1 MRLLFACFLFC
12 LHVAT
17 AIAQTPLQNDAN
29 LPPSNATTIANAL
42 KALPNQHNATTA
54 DRLAAEDL
62 LHQSQADEAQA
73 DDLTNQWQTLREIAD
88 GADDAAA
95 KIEAALAQ
103 DDSDELDA
111 WRKNLPTHA
120 SSDQLESMLAS
131 ERASLTASRSAV
143 TALDADIHRQSTR
156 PTQIRDELTAAYAA
170 LDAASLPTTQKADAA
185 PVATARRLRA
195 LSAERLA
202 TIQIAL
208 LELENRSYEPRM
220 RLLSAQLRQ
229 RQRTISELSQHVSTL
244 ESMLLNRT
252 DEYVNDLRT
261 RVMQQSAQIPSNAHL
276 LSEAANENVALT
288 NQLAQTIARLSDLR
302 VQKQDLDSTRQE
314 TEQALENT
322 NERIR
327 IGGVS
332 EAVGLILLAEQ
343 RKLKSVSLL
352 KRQLAALQTELAGAR
367 MDLIA
372 VRERQ
377 SALSD
382 IDAIVDQ
389 TMKRARNI
397 PDDKQDS
404 VRARLRELFGTR
416 VEIVAQLT
424 AQLRRLAESLA
435 EAEQEQTDVT
445 DTTAELAAK
454 LDERLLW
461 TPSHASVSVLWLMQ
475 LPADT
480 FNFFFSRRWLASL
493 NSAGNAAVARP
504 MSTAFGIVALIIAFL
519 LKRRAPKRL
528 EALAIPM
535 RRIRTDRYLLTG
547 EALAWT
553 AVCVVP
559 LPLAAW
565 MLSRLFQQG
574 TASGTSFS
582 DAIAT
587 AFLAVVVP
595 IAVLAFMRA
604 LTMEKGLAQYH
615 FRWPRPRREAL
626 HRAAPILALI
636 GVPTAFLMTMMTRP
650 DIDAPLDTLGRSLL
664 VLSLI
669 AAGWL
674 SWWLFGPE
682 RLWTVRQTVLAEPIR
697 LRQITRL
704 FFTAMCGISAVLVL
718 LGYVVTVDTL
728 ATHLIQTVGIA
739 LLISTFHGLAV
750 RWLVLGERRLALRR
764 MQAKSESAAVENL
777 SPEGEARPDLP
788 DEEEITIASLSAQTR
803 RLLRALTI
811 VVTVSV
817 MLWVW
822 SDVTPALSY
831 LGNRNVWTLT
841 QVVDGKELSVSVS
854 WRDLIEAC
862 VMIVLTWV
870 ATRNLPGLLEVG
882 VLRRFHVDAATRYAT
897 TSVTR
902 YLIVFTGVI
911 LGLSML
917 GLRWANLQW
926 LAAGFSVGLG
936 FGLQEIFANFI
947 SGLIVLFERPFRIG
961 DIVSIGNVEGTVA
974 RIRTRATTIVDW
986 DNKEVV
992 VPNKSFITDR
1002 LVNWTL
1008 SDATT
1013 RLVIKVGI
1021 AYRNNPREAQK
1032 ILLDIANSHPQVLR
1046 DPAPACPMTG
1056 FGDSTQNF
1064 ELRVYVDEIGL
1075 RTSVQN
1081 ELQFR
1086 IVEVCRER
1094 DIELAF
1100 PQRDIWI
1107 RNADDLRPTLDAE
1120 NEASTRSEKKPKS
1133 PAERGGD

>member
-1 MRLLFACFLFC
+1 MA
-12 LHVAT
+12 
-17 AIAQTPLQNDAN
+17 
-29 LPPSNATTIANAL
+29 IANAL

-73 DDLTNQWQTLREIAD
+73 DDLAHQWQTLRETAD

-95 KIEAALAQ
+95 KIEASLAQ
-103 DDSDELDA
+103 DDSNDLDA

-131 ERASLTASRSAV
+131 ERASLTSSRSAV

-156 PTQIRDELTAAYAA
+156 PTQIRDELTAAYAS
-170 LDAASLPTTQKADAA
+170 LDAASSPTAQKGDAA

-252 DEYVNDLRT
+252 DEYVDDLRT
-261 RVMQQSAQIPSNAHL
+261 RVMQQNTQIPPNAHL
-276 LSEAANENVALT
+276 LSEAANENIALT
-288 NQLAQTIARLSDLR
+288 NQLAQTIARLSELR
-302 VQKQDLDSTRQE
+302 VQKQELDGTRQE

-352 KRQLAALQTELAGAR
+352 RRQLAALQTELASAR

-377 SALSD
+377 TALTD
-382 IDAIVDQ
+382 IDAVVDQ

-397 PDDKQDS
+397 PDDKQDG

-424 AQLRRLAESLA
+424 AQLRRLSESLA

-445 DTTAELAAK
+445 DTTAELATK

-461 TPSHASVSVLWLMQ
+461 TPSHASVSVSWLLQ

-480 FNFFFSRRWLASL
+480 FNFFYSRRWVASL
-493 NSAGNAAVARP
+493 TGAGNAAVARP
-504 MSTAFGIVALIIAFL
+504 ISTAVGIVALIIAFL
-519 LKRRAPKRL
+519 LTRRAPKRL
-528 EALAIPM
+528 EALGIPM
-535 RRIRTDRYLLTG
+535 RRLRTDRYLLTG

-553 AVCVVP
+553 ALCVVP
-559 LPLAAW
+559 APLLVW
-565 MLSRLFQQG
+565 MLGRLFQQG
-574 TASGTSFS
+574 NASATSFS

-587 AFLAVVVP
+587 AFLAIVMP

-650 DIDAPLDTLGRSLL
+650 DIDAPLDTFGRLLL
-664 VLSLI
+664 VLSLF
-669 AAGWL
+669 AAGAL
-674 SWWLFGPE
+674 SWWLFGPG
-682 RLWTVRQTVLAEPIR
+682 RIWTVRQSVLVEPIR
-697 LRQITRL
+697 LRQATRL
-704 FFTAMCGISAVLVL
+704 FFTAMCGIAIVLVL
-718 LGYVVTVDTL
+718 MGYVVTVDTL
-728 ATHLIQTVGIA
+728 ATHLIQTIGIA
-739 LLISTFHGLAV
+739 LLISTLHGLAV
-750 RWLVLGERRLALRR
+750 RWLVLGERRLALKR
-764 MQAKSESAAVENL
+764 MQAKSESVATENP
-777 SPEGEARPDLP
+777 SADGEARPELP
-788 DEEEITIASLSAQTR
+788 DEEEITIANLSAQTR

-831 LGNRNVWTLT
+831 LGNRNAWTLA
-841 QVVDGKELSVSVS
+841 QVVDGKELSVAVS
-854 WRDLIEAC
+854 WRDLIEAI

-897 TSVTR
+897 TSITR

-936 FGLQEIFANFI
+936 FGMQEIFANFI
-947 SGLIVLFERPFRIG
+947 SGLIVLFERPIRIG
-961 DIVSIGNVEGTVA
+961 DIVTIGNVEGTVA

-1008 SDATT
+1008 SDSTT

-1021 AYRNNPREAQK
+1021 AYRNDPREAQK

-1075 RTSVQN
+1075 RSTVQN

-1086 IVEVCRER
+1086 IVEVCREH

-1107 RNADDLRPTLDAE
+1107 RNAQDLRPAPGVE
-1120 NEASTRSEKKPKS
+1120 NEVSTRSEEKTKS
-1133 PAERGGD
+1133 SAERGGD

>member
-1 MRLLFACFLFC
+1 M
-12 LHVAT
+12 
-17 AIAQTPLQNDAN
+17 
-29 LPPSNATTIANAL
+29 PPSNATAIANAL

-73 DDLTNQWQTLREIAD
+73 DDLARQWQTLRETAD

-143 TALDADIHRQSTR
+143 TALDAEIHHQSTR
-156 PTQIRDELTAAYAA
+156 PTQIREELTAAYAS
-170 LDAASLPTTQKADAA
+170 LDASSSPTTQKADSA

-229 RQRTISELSQHVSTL
+229 RQRTISELGQHVSTL

-252 DEYVNDLRT
+252 DEYVDDLRT
-261 RVMQQSAQIPSNAHL
+261 RVMQQSAQVPPQARLS
-276 LSEAANENVALT
+276 SEAANENIALT
-288 NQLAQTIARLSDLR
+288 NQLAQTIARLSELR
-302 VQKQDLDSTRQE
+302 VQKQELDSTRQE

-352 KRQLAALQTELAGAR
+352 KRQLASLQTELATAR

-372 VRERQ
+372 MRERQ
-377 SALSD
+377 SALTD
-382 IDAIVDQ
+382 IDAAVDK
-389 TMKRARNI
+389 TMKRAPNI
-397 PDDKQDS
+397 PGDKQDD
-404 VRARLRELFGTR
+404 VRARLRELLGTR

-424 AQLRRLAESLA
+424 AQLRRLAESLG

-461 TPSHASVSVLWLMQ
+461 TPSHAAVSAAWLLQ

-480 FNFFFSRRWLASL
+480 FNFFYSRRWLASL
-493 NSAGNAAVARP
+493 AGAGNAAIARP
-504 MSTAFGIVALIIAFL
+504 ISTAIGIVTLIIAFL

-535 RRIRTDRYLLTG
+535 RRIRSDRYLLTG

-553 AVCVVP
+553 ALMRRSVAVAGVVAQP
-559 LPLAAW
+559 A
-565 MLSRLFQQG
+565 
-574 TASGTSFS
+574 FS
-582 DAIAT
+582 AGQRQCRE
-587 AFLAVVVP
+587 FLRRNRNSVPGHHVP

-650 DIDAPLDTLGRSLL
+650 DIDAPLDTFGRSLL

-669 AAGWL
+669 AAGGL
-674 SWWLFGPE
+674 SWWLFAPGTPLD
-682 RLWTVRQTVLAEPIR
+682 RAANGAGRTDSIAPGHARVLHGDVRHFRRARVAGLCRHRRHARDAFDPDHRHRIADLDHARTGRALAGARRTPARTETDASEIR
-697 LRQITRL
+697 IRRDRK
-704 FFTAMCGISAVLVL
+704 S
-718 LGYVVTVDTL
+718 
-728 ATHLIQTVGIA
+728 IA
-739 LLISTFHGLAV
+739 
-750 RWLVLGERRLALRR
+750 
-764 MQAKSESAAVENL
+764 
-777 SPEGEARPDLP
+777 EGEARPELP
-788 DEEEITIASLSAQTR
+788 DEEEITIANLSAQTR

-831 LGNRNVWTLT
+831 LGNRNVWTLA
-841 QVVDGKELSVSVS
+841 QVVDGKELSVA
-854 WRDLIEAC
+854 R
-862 VMIVLTWV
+862 
-870 ATRNLPGLLEVG
+870 
-882 VLRRFHVDAATRYAT
+882 
-897 TSVTR
+897 
-902 YLIVFTGVI
+902 
-911 LGLSML
+911 
-917 GLRWANLQW
+917 Q
-926 LAAGFSVGLG
+926 LARL
-936 FGLQEIFANFI
+936 
-947 SGLIVLFERPFRIG
+947 
-961 DIVSIGNVEGTVA
+961 
-974 RIRTRATTIVDW
+974 
-986 DNKEVV
+986 
-992 VPNKSFITDR
+992 DR
-1002 LVNWTL
+1002 
-1008 SDATT
+1008 
-1013 RLVIKVGI
+1013 
-1021 AYRNNPREAQK
+1021 
-1032 ILLDIANSHPQVLR
+1032 SH
-1046 DPAPACPMTG
+1046 A
-1056 FGDSTQNF
+1056 
-1064 ELRVYVDEIGL
+1064 
-1075 RTSVQN
+1075 
-1081 ELQFR
+1081 
-1086 IVEVCRER
+1086 
-1094 DIELAF
+1094 
-1100 PQRDIWI
+1100 
-1107 RNADDLRPTLDAE
+1107 
-1120 NEASTRSEKKPKS
+1120 
-1133 PAERGGD
+1133 